1 MESEFNVGRVCLA
14 EQHEPVQRRVALKL
28 IKRGLDSKQ
37 VLKRFEAERQALAR
51 MEHDSIAKVFD
62 AGTSETG
69 QPYFV
74 MEYVSAREIGVRM
87 SVGARARD
95 VGAQFFAE
103 ALTLALTGGLLGI
116 VLGGAL
122 SWTLRSSLGWAM
134 EISLGAVALGFA
146 VATAIGLLSGVVP
159 ARRASALDPI
169 NALRYE

>member
-1 MESEFNVGRVCLA
+1 
-14 EQHEPVQRRVALKL
+14 
-28 IKRGLDSKQ
+28 
-37 VLKRFEAERQALAR
+37 
-51 MEHDSIAKVFD
+51 
-62 AGTSETG
+62 
-69 QPYFV
+69 
-74 MEYVSAREIGVRM
+74 M
-87 SVGARARD
+87 SARARD